1 MMVTFMQSS
10 VLGGF
15 GLTTLIAG
23 RCAHDVRFDGQRRWN
38 RSWDAKC
45 ECFLLHLAFCIPSS
59 TQVVK
64 IQASLLT
71 MLMLVCFL
79 RADAPQLMAMG
90 IANVLADGMSMG
102 FGGEKY
108 FLCAFLTDA
117 CISLW
122 RRAPMHACTDMM
134 LVHCATANVLLC
146 LCVDEHDHEDDAG
159 YVSSLSENEQ
169 NQSTRERVGTM
180 RDEDVAA
187 ALHVFYS
194 EKVRVL
200 DWSADLVQICSCTS
214 KWLIQLRNI
223 YLPASLKT
231 QQG

>member
-1 MMVTFMQSS
+1 MTGEEYTFVGEGAMMVNFLQSS
-10 VLGGF
+10 VRGGF
-15 GLTTLIAG
+15 GLTTLVAG
-23 RCAHDVRFDGQRRWN
+23 RCAHNVRFDGQRRWN

-122 RRAPMHACTDMM
+122 RRAPMHACSDTMLAGMM
-134 LVHCATANVLLC
+134 LACVPKVVELLQ
-146 LCVDEHDHEDDAG
+146 L
-159 YVSSLSENEQ
+159 VS
-169 NQSTRERVGTM
+169 TT
-180 RDEDVAA
+180 VA
-187 ALHVFYS
+187 
-194 EKVRVL
+194 VRPHPPP
-200 DWSADLVQICSCTS
+200 
-214 KWLIQLRNI
+214 LRNRQC
-223 YLPASLKT
+223 LT
-231 QQG
+231 VFVRG

>member
-1 MMVTFMQSS
+1 MTGEEYTFVGEGAMMVNFMQSS
-10 VLGGF
+10 VRGGF
-15 GLTTLIAG
+15 GLTTLVAG
-23 RCAHDVRFDGQRRWN
+23 RCAHNVRFDGQRRWN

-122 RRAPMHACTDMM
+122 RRAPMHACSDTMLAGMM
-134 LVHCATANVLLC
+134 LACVPNVVELLQ
-146 LCVDEHDHEDDAG
+146 L
-159 YVSSLSENEQ
+159 VS
-169 NQSTRERVGTM
+169 TT
-180 RDEDVAA
+180 VA
-187 ALHVFYS
+187 
-194 EKVRVL
+194 VRPHPPP
-200 DWSADLVQICSCTS
+200 
-214 KWLIQLRNI
+214 LRNRQC
-223 YLPASLKT
+223 LT
-231 QQG
+231 VFVRG

>member
-10 VLGGF
+10 VRGGF
-15 GLTTLIAG
+15 GLTTLVTG

-45 ECFLLHLAFCIPSS
+45 EYFPLHLAFCIPSS

-71 MLMLVCFL
+71 VS
-79 RADAPQLMAMG
+79 DAPQLMAMG

-108 FLCAFLTDA
+108 FLCAFLTGA

-122 RRAPMHACTDMM
+122 RRVPMHACSDTMLAGMM
-134 LVHCATANVLLC
+134 LA
-146 LCVDEHDHEDDAG
+146 CVP
-159 YVSSLSENEQ
+159 
-169 NQSTRERVGTM
+169 
-180 RDEDVAA
+180 
-187 ALHVFYS
+187 
-194 EKVRVL
+194 KVVEL
-200 DWSADLVQICSCTS
+200 
-214 KWLIQLRNI
+214 QLM
-223 YLPASLKT
+223 
-231 QQG
+231 